1 MSGIYGICHEGTWRG
16 YFSSE
21 AATSRVLQFLPLSD
35 SREPCGMTGSS
46 LSSGFSSSTARE
58 AHTAPLLTVLSCGGV
73 TEGTSKV
80 SVAAPAAKWVP
91 GRNNP
96 DSVLSP

>member
-1 MSGIYGICHEGTWRG
+1 MGFVTKAPGGGTFLR
-16 YFSSE
+16 
-21 AATSRVLQFLPLSD
+21 RQPHHVLQFLLLSD
-35 SREPCGMTGSS
+35 SGEPRGMTGSS
-46 LSSGFSSSTARE
+46 LSSGFSSSTARK